1 MVLAMWT
8 FTMSGQTTGLIFQ
21 SLCIKYQNMIIRLRP
36 DPHLPGLGVLL
47 EGGAEQGVYVGG
59 VAASAQP
66 GLVPG
71 HQETPDTGDWD
82 TELYT
87 LHITH

>member
-1 MVLAMWT
+1 
-8 FTMSGQTTGLIFQ
+8 
-21 SLCIKYQNMIIRLRP
+21 MIIRLRP

-71 HQETPDTGDWD
+71 HQETPDWRLGHRTIHF
-82 TELYT
+82 TLLYI
-87 LHITH
+87 LHTRVDPFICLPWPLNVKNIPLSNFF

>member
-1 MVLAMWT
+1 
-8 FTMSGQTTGLIFQ
+8 
-21 SLCIKYQNMIIRLRP
+21 MIIRLRP

-82 TELYT
+82 TEQYNLLN
-87 LHITH
+87 LHWSRYFHLFAVAFNLPMNDPQEDFCN

>member
-1 MVLAMWT
+1 
-8 FTMSGQTTGLIFQ
+8 
-21 SLCIKYQNMIIRLRP
+21 MIIRLRP

-59 VAASAQP
+59 VADSAQP

-82 TELYT
+82 TDQYT